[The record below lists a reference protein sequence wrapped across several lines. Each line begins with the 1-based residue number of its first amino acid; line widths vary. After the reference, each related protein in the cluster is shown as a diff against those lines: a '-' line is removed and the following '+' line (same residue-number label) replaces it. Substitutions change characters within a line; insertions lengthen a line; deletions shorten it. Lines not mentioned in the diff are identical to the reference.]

1 MRLSRGI
8 ASVDDPAWKRD
19 TARPFTR
26 GHKPAHSRSARVVML
41 VSVEMRPPKVGERG
55 WWAVPGATP
64 EAVLRDVIS
73 EIEDT
78 GPGWIADESQA
89 GRPDT
94 VTVHV
99 DWTREEVP

>member
-55 WWAVPGATP
+55 WWAVNDKISSSLKQ
-64 EAVLRDVIS
+64 AVRAFLR
-73 EIEDT
+73 
-78 GPGWIADESQA
+78 ALESA
-89 GRPDT
+89 PALSG
-94 VTVHV
+94 
-99 DWTREEVP
+99 